1 METVDVRK
9 YEKKLQDRLHELSER
24 LEEIEED
31 LDEPGDPDSEERA
44 TEREGDEVLENLGNR
59 GLVEM
64 RMIHA
69 ALARIK
75 DGTFGL
81 CVTCGERI
89 SEERLEVLPHTPKCK
104 SCAQS
109 A

>member
-1 METVDVRK
+1 METVDVQK
-9 YEKKLQDRLHELSER
+9 YEKQLQDRLHELSER

-31 LDEPGDPDSEERA
+31 LDEPADPDAEERA
-44 TEREGDEVLENLGNR
+44 TEREGDEVLENLGNT
-59 GLVEM
+59 GLAEM

-81 CVTCGERI
+81 CVACGDPI
-89 SEERLEVLPHTPKCK
+89 SKERLEVLPHTPKCRN
-104 SCAQS
+104 CA
-109 A
+109 